1 MICRIIF
8 DLTKSIRE
16 YMGCLFIL
24 CENIAELDLLACF
37 AQSSRN
43 FNFVRPSFS
52 LDCLNLK
59 LSEHPIIHRVCLTK
73 PVPNDVVRF
82 IRILLIFLTC
92 QQLSDVILISFVDY
106 ILWSCCSLRPSIVIC
121 P

>member
-1 MICRIIF
+1 MISRIIF

-37 AQSSRN
+37 AQTSRN
-43 FNFVRPSFS
+43 FHFVRPSFS

-59 LSEHPIIHRVCLTK
+59 SSEHPILHRVCLTK
-73 PVPNDVVRF
+73 PVANDVVKVLS
-82 IRILLIFLTC
+82 ILVAIIYEQVFGRKFSAGAPIFKFPLE
-92 QQLSDVILISFVDY
+92 
-106 ILWSCCSLRPSIVIC
+106 LRTNWL
-121 P
+121 